1 MEQALIQRLIQ
12 GFLQL
17 IVPSGVVSS
26 LSKSTQ
32 DLVGGEKSKNEDS
45 LCRNHFQGPP
55 SSPYSFDL
63 GRRCPVQLLDRIL
76 PCPSER

>member
-32 DLVGGEKSKNEDS
+32 DLVKKNQNEDS

-63 GRRCPVQLLDRIL
+63 GRSRCPVQLLDRIL
-76 PCPSER
+76 LCPSER